1 MQEHINQSETG
12 LEDVNLFPFRRK
24 IVAMNQVINRIGVVL
39 KGLFC
44 LFFSFV
50 SFGGWFMH
58 GVGYFC
64 FVFSFPFALTVL
76 TFVSGNQ

>member
-1 MQEHINQSETG
+1 
-12 LEDVNLFPFRRK
+12 
-24 IVAMNQVINRIGVVL
+24 MNQGINRIGVFL

-50 SFGGWFMH
+50 SLGGGEFMH
-58 GVGYFC
+58 EVGYFC
-64 FVFSFPFALTVL
+64 LVFSFPFALTVL